1 MTMNQKPHDPFK
13 PLRHFHELVQA
24 KCEELPEDIE
34 NWEHMAN
41 QHDEESR
48 TYQNIIQSSVEPRQE
63 YLRILTKVNMKI
75 SDIFKIIEGDN
86 EVNLPDVN
94 LEMPVETVLRKY
106 ADFTLG
112 LSDILE
118 SNHSFNRFF
127 NELIDLILHIRS
139 DLSQTI
145 LRCSKGDLNFK
156 EVEHHLKVIE
166 PDLETIMEDHILEK
180 KSLLSSFTEQL
191 IQKIELDVSVRQT
204 IQDRHVMHSTLQ
216 TYLNQI
222 EVNDD
227 FSSLIPTLQF
237 KIRQIV
243 SRPLDQILSE
253 QQVEVDVTKHEL
265 NQLLEPVSGQ
275 NEFKVPDSAASV
287 HQLLQQAVK
296 KTEEMNRLKA
306 NVIGSFKH
314 LVTQIDQLFKFDPL
328 PPVQAASVLGAAWM
342 QHPLTS
348 ADSIRD
354 FKSQLSVIKK
364 SESYIKLTQYM
375 GNSRVDES
383 FRFID
388 VKMDEMAND
397 LEMNTRLESI
407 SADGE
412 LPILVNATDVSLQSK
427 KVEPKKAR
435 KEILSRVTYLNGVK
449 SYIKQLSDS
458 VRAHLLLVY
467 YEHSLNPEKVNLAA
481 KTQSVLNKI
490 STEFYERRNS
500 DESIQKSVFMGTVKN
515 IFDEM
520 CDEEIEKNHQVFEI
534 RKNINSLFRTLKQT
548 NPLARKTVKKKL
560 MIERKSLKKKLIEV
574 NTPRLK
580 QYIDVLS
587 QGTYEEIHYESFNK
601 IDDLRVRLNHL
612 VQEKLAMEQIQMM

>member
-13 PLRHFHELVQA
+13 PLRHFYELVQV

-86 EVNLPDVN
+86 KVDLPDVN
-94 LEMPVETVLRKY
+94 LEMPLETVLRKY

-127 NELIDLILHIRS
+127 NDLIDLILHIRS

-412 LPILVNATDVSLQSK
+412 LPILVNATDVSLQPK

-534 RKNINSLFRTLKQT
+534 RKTINSLFRTLKQT